1 MMKSKIENASLLT
14 DRFGYWP
21 SFHDAEI
28 VRARF
33 EREGPDA
40 PWMECDIHVF
50 EMTPEVDLEGHYVLT
65 KHTLVTLRFCDIGLE
80 EFKWWNHQN
89 VISSLDIGPVED
101 PGEHARQEWQTEVII
116 GSSYG
121 CESKLVCTAVKV
133 IRAEDF
139 EDTGEQPTSP

>member
-1 MMKSKIENASLLT
+1 MTIHIENANLLT

-33 EREGPDA
+33 ERTGADA
-40 PWMECDIHVF
+40 PYLECDIHVF
-50 EMTPEVDLEGHYVLT
+50 ETTAEINTERHYVQR

-80 EFKWWNHQN
+80 EFKWWNNQN
-89 VISSLDIGPVED
+89 VISSLHVGPVD
-101 PGEHARQEWQTEVII
+101 NYGASDRQDWTTEVVI

-121 CESKLVCTAVKV
+121 CECRLVCTGVKV
-133 IRAEDF
+133 MRAEDF
-139 EDTGEQPTSP
+139 KQS